1 MIPYMRRNLARKRRA
16 LAAADAIVAV
26 SSTIAADL
34 RERAPEA
41 AGTRLEV
48 IPNPVNTAALQA
60 LGASRPAP
68 RAGAYALYVGK
79 LEPNKGAGKLIP
91 AMAGAPADLPLV
103 IVGDGALREQVE
115 RQAAD
120 AGRAVQITGWID
132 RDDVAAWMAHA
143 AFVVFPSHGPESLS
157 RVLLEAGALGVAA
170 AAMDTG
176 GTRDIIADEVT
187 GLLSRNVPELTED
200 VARLAADAALRR
212 RLGEA
217 ARRHVEATFD
227 AGGVVDRIEAL
238 YVDLLDRRAAGRD
251 GMTHGALRVAVLTRA
266 VFPLHG
272 YGGLERHVY
281 DLVRHLDRRGVSVI
295 LITRPPT
302 HAVADGHAIGVPLP
316 GPGGGHGPVQP
327 GNGGW
332 RGPARAG

>member
-1 MIPYMRRNLARKRRA
+1 MIPYMRRNLAGKRRT

-41 AGTRLEV
+41 VGTRLEV
-48 IPNPVNTAALQA
+48 IPNPVNTAALRA

-91 AMAGAPADLPLV
+91 ALAGAPADLPLV
-103 IVGDGALREQVE
+103 IVGDGALRGQLE
-115 RQAAD
+115 RQAAE

-132 RDDVAAWMAHA
+132 RDDVAAWMTHA

-227 AGGVVDRIEAL
+227 AAGVVDRIEAL
-238 YVDLLDRRAAGRD
+238 YVDLLDRRAAR
-251 GMTHGALRVAVLTRA
+251 RA
-266 VFPLHG
+266 
-272 YGGLERHVY
+272 E
-281 DLVRHLDRRGVSVI
+281 
-295 LITRPPT
+295 
-302 HAVADGHAIGVPLP
+302 
-316 GPGGGHGPVQP
+316 
-327 GNGGW
+327 
-332 RGPARAG
+332 